1 MKQIM
6 GAALLGMMVATGAFA
21 EGVTR
26 KIAVHVNQSDPHVMN
41 MALNNVQNMTQ
52 YYESQGD
59 TAIIEIVTY
68 GPGINMFISGKTPV
82 KDRISAMSLEMDN
95 ITFSVCQNTI
105 TGMSKKLGE
114 EIVVMSEATIVPS
127 GAVRLIELQENDY
140 AYLRP

>member
-41 MALNNVQNMTQ
+41 MALNNVQNLTK

-59 TAIIEIVTY
+59 TAIVEVVTY
-68 GPGINMFISGKTPV
+68 GPGINMLIPGNTPV
-82 KDRISAMSLEMDN
+82 KDRISVMALEMEN
-95 ITFSVCQNTI
+95 ITFSVCQT
-105 TGMSKKLGE
+105 TLTRMSEKVGE
-114 EIVVMSEATIVPS
+114 QIVLMSEAKIVPS